1 MGLALV
7 KADGEVQNGAA
18 TFADF
23 WLLYPRRVARKDAER
38 AWARISER
46 DRVEALTALV
56 GWRRVW
62 ADKDPQ
68 FIPHASTW
76 LNGERWTDELPVA
89 SAVSH
94 QSHAAIAGSAGIA
107 SGERPAIPEHVKAV
121 LAKLRK

>member
-1 MGLALV
+1 MSLALV
-7 KADGEVQNGAA
+7 KSSDDVQNDAA

-23 WLLYPRRVARKDAER
+23 WLMYPRRVARKDAER
-38 AWARISER
+38 AWNRLSESDRI
-46 DRVEALTALV
+46 EALTALV

-62 ADKDPQ
+62 ADKDLQ

-76 LNGERWTDELPVA
+76 LNGERWTDELPVV

-94 QSHAAIAGSAGIA
+94 QSHAAIVGSAGTA
-107 SGERPAIPEHVKAV
+107 PGARPAIPEHVKAV